1 MSTRDAS
8 TTAEASATADA
19 SVSAHAPGVASVI
32 DAVRRGWWIL
42 LLFVLLGAAAGAV
55 FTLASADEYSATASV
70 YVGQTT
76 DANGNPMTGLSTN
89 VRAATQLLS
98 SDAVLQTVAEKVGG
112 VTASRLRRATTLDT
126 PSQTVKT
133 TQSIVSFVTITVTDP
148 DPQLAAE
155 AANALA
161 DELLTRIAPTTDER
175 VSLLEQHEAE
185 LQAALHAS
193 HARSRAAEEALD
205 ALSGGGADAA
215 VTAAPY
221 MAVLQAAATE
231 QQELLVALQ
240 KAQLML
246 QVANTTERPR
256 LLHEA
261 AVPDAPAQNALALNV
276 AAGALAGLVVGL
288 VVALVRARPRA
299 AAA

>member
-8 TTAEASATADA
+8 TTADTVASAPT
-19 SVSAHAPGVASVI
+19 PRVASVTQ
-32 DAVRRGWWIL
+32 ALRRGWWIIV
-42 LLFVLLGAAAGAV
+42 LFVAVGAAAAAV
-55 FTLASADEYSATASV
+55 FTLLSADEYSATASV

-89 VRAATQLLS
+89 VRAATQLLE
-98 SDAVLQTVAEKVGG
+98 SDAVLQAVAEQVGG
-112 VTASRLRRATTLDT
+112 GMTASRLRRATSLDT
-126 PSQTVKT
+126 PSQSVKT

-148 DPQLAAE
+148 DAQLAAD

-161 DELLTRIAPTTDER
+161 DELLTRIAPTSEER
-175 VSLLEQHEAE
+175 IALLEEHEAE
-185 LQAALHAS
+185 LQAALDAS
-193 HARSRAAEEALD
+193 RARSREAEKALD

-215 VTAAPY
+215 VAAAPY
-221 MAVLQAAATE
+221 MAVIQAAATE
-231 QQELLVALQ
+231 QQELLSALQ

-246 QVANTTERPR
+246 QVAATTEQPR

-261 AVPDAPAQNALALNV
+261 AVPDTPARDALALNV
-276 AAGALAGLVVGL
+276 AAGALAGLVVGI

-299 AAA
+299 SAAR